1 MHDVIVIGAGV
12 NGLVAATL
20 LAKAG
25 LKPLVLERREQIGG
39 CAITAEI
46 APGFRGPA
54 LAHSAA
60 IDPAIVRSLALDRH
74 GLQII
79 RPEAH
84 ACAPTLDRRAVVLWS
99 DPARAAAA
107 IAPFS
112 SRDAAQY
119 PRFLE
124 SFARIA
130 SVLRAINASPPPSLD
145 DPKAVDLV

>member
-1 MHDVIVIGAGV
+1 MHDVIVVGAGV
-12 NGLVAATL
+12 NGLVAATF

-60 IDPAIVRSLALDRH
+60 IDPAIVRSLGLERH

-84 ACAPTLDRRAVVLWS
+84 ACAPTLDGRSLVLWA
-99 DPARAAAA
+99 DTARAAREIAA
-107 IAPFS
+107 FS
-112 SRDAAQY
+112 ARDAERY
-119 PRFLE
+119 PQFLD
-124 SFARIA
+124 SFART
-130 SVLRAINASPPPSLD
+130 SGV
-145 DPKAVDLV
+145 